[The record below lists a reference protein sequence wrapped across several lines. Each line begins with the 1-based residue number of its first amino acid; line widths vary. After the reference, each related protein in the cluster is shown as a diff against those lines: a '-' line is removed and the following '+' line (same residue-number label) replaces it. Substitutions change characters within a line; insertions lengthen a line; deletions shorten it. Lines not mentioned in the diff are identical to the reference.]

1 MEKLLIAL
9 VYLAFFGLVRAQ
21 DVSSRVTV
29 TPTVPVS
36 GEPFV
41 VVYSSFDSTCEEQN
55 LSWSLEGQRLI
66 LDLGAEFICGPNINP
81 FLRPADFRFEIPGL
95 PPGRYEIEIFYNAA
109 TQTFPPGSGGILSV
123 AATVGLMG
131 GVGSRFLL
139 VVIFGVFG
147 TYALTTKARC

>member
-1 MEKLLIAL
+1 MSKSLTVL
-9 VYLAFFGLVRAQ
+9 VCLAFFGAVRAQ

-41 VVYSSFDSTCEEQN
+41 VAYSSFDSTCEEQN
-55 LSWSLEGQRLI
+55 LSWSLDGRRLI
-66 LDLGAEFICGPNINP
+66 LDLGAEFTCGPNINP

-123 AATVGLMG
+123 AATVGLMS
-131 GVGSRFLL
+131 VSSRFLL
-139 VVIFGVFG
+139 VVILGILG
-147 TYALTTKARC
+147 ACALSTKARR